1 MQLKE
6 KREPKFDV
14 ARSSMFYAL
23 VFVLVV
29 CNLVQVGFLLH
40 DWIEPRVG
48 RHAAVGDNG
57 GLQEAIDT
65 RIADLFVRVI
75 VAQSELIRDA
85 RNGKPIGGADGPLPV
100 DVERLLFY
108 GQMLENK
115 CTLSE
120 IVAAEEQVRRK
131 KNALLFVNTPDRR
144 RLVLRTSLS
153 VSVGELRMLL
163 QEHGF
168 SRFQQQ
174 LSYRGSPL
182 NAEDR
187 ALFEYRV
194 QNASILDL
202 RLPGD
207 TLVYV
212 RFPVDDEES
221 GESSAE
227 SKSGPTDELLQ
238 SLKGTK
244 EDEKESK
251 ELDGSHEQ
259 PTNRTAGEW
268 REFVVGMNEW
278 NTMHD
283 VKLLLVDSWHFA
295 DVQRVMGGVVQQQKD
310 GYRLPDDRPISDF
323 DIYDRDVLEFV
334 SGMSAASPLVADPCR
349 SSRSPRLVHAPAGSP
364 PASTVVDAP
373 SSVGKRRKPKRSPQF
388 TDGAVG
394 HEENRRPKRK
404 SDELKA
410 TDGAAAI
417 ERQPLRAVE
426 NPKRMKLAP
435 ASPSDATPKRA
446 TPAGKKAPLRLAHS
460 PPVDLSRYPVLLG
473 LLQAPSALA
482 VEQPAVH
489 SPPVAPPPPP
499 LQWALQFAIA
509 PTPPLSPFL
518 QLQRQVERP
527 HLSAEFF
534 ARPSWMSA
542 ASCGW
547 ESAASASDV
556 PVYTNL

>member
-48 RHAAVGDNG
+48 HQVAVGDNG
-57 GLQEAIDT
+57 GLQEAIDI

-120 IVAAEEQVRRK
+120 IVAAEEAVRNE

-144 RLVLRTSLS
+144 RLVLRTSLAA
-153 VSVGELRMLL
+153 SVGELRMLL
-163 QEHGF
+163 QAHGF
-168 SRFQQQ
+168 SRFQQV
-174 LSYRGSPL
+174 LSYRGSSL

-187 ALFEYRV
+187 AMFEYRV

-212 RFPVDDEES
+212 RFPLDDDES

-227 SKSGPTDELLQ
+227 SKSGTIDELLE

-244 EDEKESK
+244 DESK
-251 ELDGSHEQ
+251 EATGSHEA
-259 PTNRTAGEW
+259 PTNRTAAEW

-295 DVQRVMGGVVQQQKD
+295 DVQRVMSGVIRQKKD

-334 SGMSAASPLVADPCR
+334 V
-349 SSRSPRLVHAPAGSP
+349 
-364 PASTVVDAP
+364 
-373 SSVGKRRKPKRSPQF
+373 
-388 TDGAVG
+388 
-394 HEENRRPKRK
+394 
-404 SDELKA
+404 
-410 TDGAAAI
+410 
-417 ERQPLRAVE
+417 
-426 NPKRMKLAP
+426 
-435 ASPSDATPKRA
+435 
-446 TPAGKKAPLRLAHS
+446 
-460 PPVDLSRYPVLLG
+460 
-473 LLQAPSALA
+473 
-482 VEQPAVH
+482 
-489 SPPVAPPPPP
+489 
-499 LQWALQFAIA
+499 
-509 PTPPLSPFL
+509 
-518 QLQRQVERP
+518 
-527 HLSAEFF
+527 
-534 ARPSWMSA
+534 
-542 ASCGW
+542 
-547 ESAASASDV
+547 
-556 PVYTNL
+556 